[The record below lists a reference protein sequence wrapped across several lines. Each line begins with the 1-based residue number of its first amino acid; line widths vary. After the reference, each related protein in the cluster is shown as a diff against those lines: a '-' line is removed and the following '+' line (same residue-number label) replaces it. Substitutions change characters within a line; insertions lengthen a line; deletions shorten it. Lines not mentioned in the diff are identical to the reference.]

1 MDTIACDHHGKRWAR
16 SRFEGAE
23 LLKWRYTA
31 FNAAGQSGIAINT
44 ESCSMY
50 DVALVAAHRAQRR
63 AAYYWGHGSPCI
75 ATCDNPAKDGR
86 GLVAA
91 VWAGDGKPECLF
103 PGTTVLVETEA
114 QCNAACAYLAGFEM
128 LGCDVENVAYLDGS
142 GTNSDQAAIV
152 QLCGDERRC
161 FIFEVH
167 KWPSSYASFATL
179 MADSSVK
186 KVANNWS
193 GDVARI
199 LKRFAARDGAPTRG
213 QPFSDIGGRVEL
225 ADTVSHLNLKSKS
238 LENMVSAVLGQYL
251 DKAVDHRCWEA
262 LVLSPRHIEY
272 AAADAW
278 AHLRGWRV
286 APTKTAADM
295 AVDDGLLGAAP
306 LDPVEEDGDGAPS
319 LSEEEN
325 EESEAEMDDDESEPA
340 EQPRTSAYRHQ
351 RRSQPGRRRPRGGVR
366 LVVGGG
372 VAGFDP
378 AIMAQVDG
386 AVGSSVGDDDG
397 AEEGDGPEDDADDGA
412 PNGQSQARLCRS

>member
-1 MDTIACDHHGKRWAR
+1 MLLSHEFRDIRRSASLRQDGSSSRGRKTKHNTATRNWIDTVGLPDLAAGKLPEAKDLAMLRSGPRGSLSGAALAAR
-16 SRFEGAE
+16 DAWSQQHARDPRSKQLTASKQ
-23 LLKWRYTA
+23 LKWRYTA
-31 FNAAGQSGIAINT
+31 FNAAGQSAIAIDT

-50 DVALVAAHRAQRR
+50 DAALVAAHRAQRR
-63 AAYYWGHGSPCI
+63 AAHYWEHGIPYI

-262 LVLSPRHIEY
+262 PVLSPRHIEY

-278 AHLRGWRV
+278 AHLRVWRV

-325 EESEAEMDDDESEPA
+325 EESEA
-340 EQPRTSAYRHQ
+340 
-351 RRSQPGRRRPRGGVR
+351 
-366 LVVGGG
+366 
-372 VAGFDP
+372 
-378 AIMAQVDG
+378 
-386 AVGSSVGDDDG
+386 
-397 AEEGDGPEDDADDGA
+397 
-412 PNGQSQARLCRS
+412 

>member
-1 MDTIACDHHGKRWAR
+1 
-16 SRFEGAE
+16 
-23 LLKWRYTA
+23 
-31 FNAAGQSGIAINT
+31 
-44 ESCSMY
+44 MY
-50 DVALVAAHRAQRR
+50 DAALVAAHRAQRR
-63 AAYYWGHGSPCI
+63 AAHYWEHGTPCI

-103 PGTTVLVETEA
+103 PGITVLVETEA

-152 QLCGDERRC
+152 QLCGDAQRC

-167 KWPSSYASFATL
+167 KWSSSYASFATL

-238 LENMVSAVLGQYL
+238 LENMVSAILGQYL

-262 LVLSPRHIEY
+262 PVLSPRHIEY

-278 AHLRGWRV
+278 AHLQ
-286 APTKTAADM
+286 ASSNPNPNPNPNLHLNTSPSPTPDLNPNPNPNP
-295 AVDDGLLGAAP
+295 GP
-306 LDPVEEDGDGAPS
+306 NPNPDPNP
-319 LSEEEN
+319 
-325 EESEAEMDDDESEPA
+325 
-340 EQPRTSAYRHQ
+340 
-351 RRSQPGRRRPRGGVR
+351 
-366 LVVGGG
+366 
-372 VAGFDP
+372 DP
-378 AIMAQVDG
+378 N
-386 AVGSSVGDDDG
+386 
-397 AEEGDGPEDDADDGA
+397 
-412 PNGQSQARLCRS
+412 PNPNPNPNP